1 MAASTT
7 TTKKTTRVTI
17 VTGLL
22 GAGKTSFIRAL
33 IGCNTDDDD
42 DDDDNR
48 TTTNTSSSSSSKE
61 DEEKKKKKRK
71 KKSSRKEKIA
81 VLVNEFGS
89 LGIDGAVLEAATGKN
104 DDDDDDDDD
113 EGGVYV
119 KEIAGGCV
127 CCAAS
132 GAVPFLVAIQRVLRE
147 VKPDRLIIEPSGL
160 AHPSGLHDMFTKNE
174 HLKEHVDL
182 RGMVCVV
189 DARMISTAAKGE
201 GGEKEEEAKSVRDSD
216 AFRNQVSMSEVLI
229 GSKLDLCKGE
239 GEEDGEEVG
248 RRRFREWAAS
258 LYPTK
263 QLVKFTMD
271 LFDDTA
277 STSPFETLDSSSS
290 LVVKEGGEEE
300 SKEKK
305 KGGGGGIARP
315 FQLLGLT
322 PPVEPGAKPHVS
334 TQDSDEYASR
344 GFLFHADDIF
354 RRDKLLEFFQS
365 WCAPRTNGNEENKE
379 ETNASI
385 RLVRAKAIVRVS
397 DKTWVIPSFKECKDE
412 TDTTASQTKVTL
424 EEVAYRKDSRF
435 EVIASK
441 NNIAASHEALKA
453 AEREFWANIE
463 AQVLLCRRLP
473 PQSRLA

>member
-1 MAASTT
+1 
-7 TTKKTTRVTI
+7 
-17 VTGLL
+17 
-22 GAGKTSFIRAL
+22 
-33 IGCNTDDDD
+33 
-42 DDDDNR
+42 
-48 TTTNTSSSSSSKE
+48 
-61 DEEKKKKKRK
+61 
-71 KKSSRKEKIA
+71 
-81 VLVNEFGS
+81 
-89 LGIDGAVLEAATGKN
+89 
-104 DDDDDDDDD
+104 
-113 EGGVYV
+113 
-119 KEIAGGCV
+119 
-127 CCAAS
+127 
-132 GAVPFLVAIQRVLRE
+132 
-147 VKPDRLIIEPSGL
+147 
-160 AHPSGLHDMFTKNE
+160 
-174 HLKEHVDL
+174 
-182 RGMVCVV
+182 
-189 DARMISTAAKGE
+189 
-201 GGEKEEEAKSVRDSD
+201 
-216 AFRNQVSMSEVLI
+216 MSEVLI

-290 LVVKEGGEEE
+290 LVLKEGGEEE
-300 SKEKK
+300 SKEKEK
-305 KGGGGGIARP
+305 GGGGIARP

-334 TQDSDEYASR
+334 MQDSDEYASR

-365 WCAPRTNGNEENKE
+365 WCTPRTNGNEENKE

-441 NNIAASHEALKA
+441 KSIAASHEVLKA

-473 PQSRLA
+473 SQSRLA

>member
-1 MAASTT
+1 MTMAFSAPVS
-7 TTKKTTRVTI
+7 TKKKTRVTI

-33 IGCNTDDDD
+33 IGCNTTDDDD
-42 DDDDNR
+42 DDTR
-48 TTTNTSSSSSSKE
+48 YTTNTSSSSSSSSKE
-61 DEEKKKKKRK
+61 DEEKKKKERK
-71 KKSSRKEKIA
+71 KKSSRKEKLA

-89 LGIDGAVLEAATGKN
+89 LGIDGAVLEAATAKN
-104 DDDDDDDDD
+104 DDDDDEE

-239 GEEDGEEVG
+239 GE
-248 RRRFREWAAS
+248 
-258 LYPTK
+258 
-263 QLVKFTMD
+263 
-271 LFDDTA
+271 
-277 STSPFETLDSSSS
+277 
-290 LVVKEGGEEE
+290 
-300 SKEKK
+300 
-305 KGGGGGIARP
+305 
-315 FQLLGLT
+315 
-322 PPVEPGAKPHVS
+322 
-334 TQDSDEYASR
+334 
-344 GFLFHADDIF
+344 
-354 RRDKLLEFFQS
+354 
-365 WCAPRTNGNEENKE
+365 
-379 ETNASI
+379 
-385 RLVRAKAIVRVS
+385 
-397 DKTWVIPSFKECKDE
+397 
-412 TDTTASQTKVTL
+412 
-424 EEVAYRKDSRF
+424 
-435 EVIASK
+435 
-441 NNIAASHEALKA
+441 
-453 AEREFWANIE
+453 
-463 AQVLLCRRLP
+463 
-473 PQSRLA
+473 